1 MRCVLSS
8 LLDFAV
14 VSRKTF
20 QGCNLK
26 KKIQI
31 KKRKNKEKFR
41 KIRKK
46 KEKKEKTEK
55 TEKTQEKKDK
65 SY

>member
-1 MRCVLSS
+1 MCVLSS
-8 LLDFAV
+8 LLGVAV

-31 KKRKNKEKFR
+31 KKRENKEKFR

-46 KEKKEKTEK
+46 KEKKRKKKKEKR
-55 TEKTQEKKDK
+55 KKVFT
-65 SY
+65 